1 MELSTPAYIAF
12 ESTDNV
18 INDITND
25 VIGIEQ
31 WRVFPLKIA
40 KTNDIS

>member
-12 ESTDNV
+12 GSTDNV

-25 VIGIEQ
+25 VIVIKQ
-31 WRVFPLKIA
+31 WRVFPLNIA
-40 KTNDIS
+40 KTRDIS